1 MNDNNGEMMKILILQ
16 NKANSH
22 AETIEILYIHTN
34 DIRIAK
40 TASAK
45 KRRKTAKLSYK
56 IQNDFKVYF

>member
-22 AETIEILYIHTN
+22 AETIEILYIQT
-34 DIRIAK
+34 ISELPKPPAQ
-40 TASAK
+40 K